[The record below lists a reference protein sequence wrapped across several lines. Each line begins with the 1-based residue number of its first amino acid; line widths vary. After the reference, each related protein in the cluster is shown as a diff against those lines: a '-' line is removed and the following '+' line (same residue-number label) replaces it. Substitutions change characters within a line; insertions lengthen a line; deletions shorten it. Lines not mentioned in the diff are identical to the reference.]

1 VTLPVKMPPKQDEV
15 GLFLLS
21 KQDKSI
27 TFLEQALGSVV
38 TKGLREV
45 GETRLK
51 YPNLSIKETS
61 LKLFAIFLKAENPAN
76 TEYMKKKYMQK
87 MQDFLEICTI
97 CEELSD
103 LADEKGKSILP
114 SRSLVKGREL
124 PLDLNLNYRK
134 VTDPI
139 FDIFREKAGEGPL
152 ASVQRKLLQRTGPQI
167 RRMPRP
173 NRERHARWLLELYEV
188 SRLSSVSAEAKM
200 TLRICFSEN
209 KERTE
214 EQRVAPKPSVWWTLQ
229 QTTSFKES
237 W

>member
-1 VTLPVKMPPKQDEV
+1 MPPKQDEV
-15 GLFLLS
+15 GLYLLS

-97 CEELSD
+97 CEELHE
-103 LADEKGKSILP
+103 LADEKGKGRGVR
-114 SRSLVKGREL
+114 RSLESEKERL
-124 PLDLNLNYRK
+124 FNLNLN
-134 VTDPI
+134 
-139 FDIFREKAGEGPL
+139 
-152 ASVQRKLLQRTGPQI
+152 
-167 RRMPRP
+167 
-173 NRERHARWLLELYEV
+173 
-188 SRLSSVSAEAKM
+188 
-200 TLRICFSEN
+200 C
-209 KERTE
+209 
-214 EQRVAPKPSVWWTLQ
+214 
-229 QTTSFKES
+229 
-237 W
+237 